1 MSVRRESVR
10 LELEDHFSTGMAKAA
25 AATTLLERQLK
36 SLDGTSVRTR
46 GPLGN
51 VAKETDRLSQAS
63 GTASRN
69 VDGLARS
76 SRRSGAEIDQLSG
89 RVRILTDIFATL
101 GPAIAPIGGLA
112 VAAVGGLASQVGF
125 ATIGMGS
132 LLIASQG
139 VGDALKAVEKARLEP
154 TAENIDAAAVAM
166 SKLAPE
172 AQAFVTRLQ
181 QVIPVLRQIRNASAS
196 GWFPGLTVALDEL
209 ETAAPRFESLLR
221 AVGQAGGSLAAEG
234 AGWFNSKDGQEF
246 LTFVENNAPSALED
260 LGHSIG
266 NVTSGL
272 AKLWMATDPL
282 NDDFSAWLVKQS
294 QAFEKWAG
302 GLSETDGYREFVE
315 YIRTNGPKVADTV
328 GAIAS
333 AMIEVVEAIAPLGG
347 PSLEIIEQFAKA
359 VGAIADSDLGTPIF
373 TAVAAYAALNRVLQV
388 TAALQRQV
396 GKTSLIGDGMAAGGV
411 IGGLKGARA
420 SLVGLNRDMR
430 STMMLAGRA
439 TATLGGIT
447 LATTGV
453 ADGFGLANT
462 AALGLTG
469 WGVGGPVGGAI
480 GSAVGLL
487 IDAKAASED
496 WSDALKR
503 AQEALDSRN
512 VDQMNK
518 SLSEYESRLGRLQD
532 LNDVTGVGDF
542 FSDVWGLQVW
552 NDGSWTQSLD
562 ARIAEAKDKVST
574 LRSALNEGPDANPWT
589 DLLTETAEH
598 FAGAGD
604 KAKIAAEHVSEFRT
618 EYAALNALLSQQGA
632 WAAYQEAIDNVTDSV
647 KRNGRTLNEDTAAGR
662 ENAENVRNLAE
673 RILGYAETLSGVERQ
688 QFLRNHRKVLV
699 DAMDKAGHTTK
710 AMRDLLAEFDQ
721 LDGVIVTPKVDESQ
735 IQKAKAA
742 FDSLPKE
749 VRTDIQANGIPQT
762 EAQVDRLVKKY
773 GLTEKQRRAL
783 ITARAGGAFATIAQV
798 IARLNAV
805 KDKSVTITT
814 QWRNIYAPP
823 KNNPGRSNP
832 GLGLLAPQ
840 GHASGGYT
848 GRGGKYEPA
857 GIVHRDEVVIP
868 KELVHRDRNL
878 LLDHYG
884 HLPGM
889 EQLASGGL
897 VGHTSRV
904 IRDGAARDARDAARA
919 TKELAREARASAKQ
933 LAHLR
938 GEYDKTKSRRD
949 AIMSSRSDLTGT
961 ISSGLTSDLWGSGEW
976 SNSDPFSILRADI
989 AQARAYNKSR
999 ATLYDKGLRNGALED
1014 ILRAGAE
1021 DPTKIRELAGMSA
1034 AQIRQYQSLFNQRA
1048 QLVGTYS
1055 RAAGNDVYAKPLA
1068 AIERKLDGLEKAIKA
1083 NTHAQKAEHA
1093 KNRKHDRGT
1102 SAKVARSGDRGTVKR

>member
-1 MSVRRESVR
+1 MAVRREAVR
-10 LELEDHFSTGMAKAA
+10 LELEDHFSSGMVKAA
-25 AATTLLERQLK
+25 AATELLDRKLRGLE
-36 SLDGTSVRTR
+36 GTGLPR
-46 GPLGN
+46 LG
-51 VAKETDRLSQAS
+51 KAS
-63 GTASRN
+63 GTASRE
-69 VDGLARS
+69 VDGLSRT

-89 RVRILTDIFATL
+89 RVRILADVFATL
-101 GPAIAPIGGLA
+101 GPAIAPIGGVAAAA
-112 VAAVGGLASQVGF
+112 VAGLASQVGF

-154 TAENIDAAAVAM
+154 TAANIDAAAAAM

-172 AQAFVTRLQ
+172 AQEFVTRLQ
-181 QVIPVLRQIRNASAS
+181 QVMPVLRQIRNASAA

-209 ETAAPRFESLLR
+209 EMAAPRFQSLLR
-221 AVGQAGGSLAAEG
+221 VIGQAGGSLAAEG

-246 LTFVENNAPSALED
+246 LTFVENNAPSALND

-282 NDDFSAWLVKQS
+282 SDDFSAWLVRQS
-294 QAFEKWAG
+294 QAFERWADG
-302 GLSETDGYREFVE
+302 ISETDGYREFVE
-315 YIRTNGPKVADTV
+315 YVRTNGPKVADSA

-388 TAALQRQV
+388 TAALQRRIGQ
-396 GKTSLIGDGMAAGGV
+396 TSAIGDGLATGGV
-411 IGGLKGARA
+411 LGGLQGART
-420 SLVGLNRDMR
+420 SLLGLNRDMR
-430 STMMLAGRA
+430 STMLLAGRA

-469 WGVGGPVGGAI
+469 WGVGGPIGGAI

-496 WSDALKR
+496 WGDALKR

-518 SLSEYESRLGRLQD
+518 SLSEYESRLGRLND
-532 LNDVTGVGDF
+532 INDVTGVGDF

-552 NDGSWTQSLD
+552 NDGSWSKSLD
-562 ARIAEAKDKVST
+562 ARIAEAKDKVDT
-574 LRSALNEGPDANPWT
+574 LRSAINEGPDANPWT
-589 DLLTETAEH
+589 DLLYETANQ
-598 FAGAGD
+598 FAGAGE
-604 KAKIAAEHVSEFRT
+604 KARIASEQVSEFRT

-632 WAAYQEAIDNVTDSV
+632 WAAYQEAIDNVTESV

-673 RILGYAETLSGVERQ
+673 RILGYAETLTGTERQ
-688 QFLRNHRKVLV
+688 AFLRNHRKALV
-699 DAMDKAGHTTK
+699 DAMDKAGNTTK

-721 LDGVIVTPKVDESQ
+721 LDGVIVTPKVNESQ
-735 IQKAKAA
+735 IQQAKAA
-742 FDSLPKE
+742 FDSLPEE
-749 VRTDIQANGIPQT
+749 VQTDIRANGIPQT
-762 EAQVDRLVKKY
+762 EAQVNRLVDKY

-783 ITARAGGAFATIAQV
+783 ITASAGGAFTTINQV

-805 KDKSVTITT
+805 KDRNVTITT
-814 QWRNIYAPP
+814 QWRNVYGPTKP
-823 KNNPGRSNP
+823 NPSRSNP
-832 GLGLLAPQ
+832 GLGLLAP
-840 GHASGGYT
+840 GASADGSTVPKDGGPYADRYPYLLAPGEEVISNRRGQADRHRPLLKAINAGMLADGGT
-848 GRGGKYEPA
+848 ARGGMALVTAPGIA
-857 GIVHRDEVVIP
+857 GLE
-868 KELVHRDRNL
+868 
-878 LLDHYG
+878 Y
-884 HLPGM
+884 
-889 EQLASGGL
+889 
-897 VGHTSRV
+897 
-904 IRDGAARDARDAARA
+904 ARDARDANRA
-919 TKELAREARASAKQ
+919 IKELAREAKGGARA
-933 LAHLR
+933 LALVR
-938 GEYDKTKSRRD
+938 TELDRTKARRD
-949 AIMSSRSDLTGT
+949 SLLSARSDLTGAV
-961 ISSGLTSDLWGSGEW
+961 SSGLTSDLWGSGEW
-976 SNSDPFSILRADI
+976 SNSDPMAILRADI
-989 AQARAYNKSR
+989 ARARQFNADR
-999 ATLYDKGLRNGALED
+999 ARLYSKGLRGSALED

-1034 AQIRQYQSLFNQRA
+1034 AQIRQYQALFNQRA
-1048 QLVGTYS
+1048 QLVGAVSSAGGNAVYGKQLGTITKELRDLGKRVDHLVKVTS
-1055 RAAGNDVYAKPLA
+1055 R
-1068 AIERKLDGLEKAIKA
+1068 
-1083 NTHAQKAEHA
+1083 EHD
-1093 KNRKHDRGT
+1093 KDRRSSRGT
-1102 SAKVARSGDRGTVKR
+1102 SARAARAADRGTVRRKP